1 MDLLLH
7 YFDLSDDRV
16 KVRFYDS
23 HSDLMQQFKD
33 LNPNHIYQISMDDPN
48 LNLKF
53 YDCIVKKKEENKQ
66 HVLVDLVTCGVCTIH
81 GTFKYGAEKSDWNS
95 KKIVEECYI
104 LLHDSPAP
112 QDDYQSVTGSEK
124 FPYSYVG
131 HSSLKLHT

>member
-53 YDCIVKKKEENKQ
+53 YDCIVKKKKKKMNNMYLSTLLLVVFAPFMELLNM
-66 HVLVDLVTCGVCTIH
+66 VLKNLIGIQRKLSKNAIFYFMIAQLHKMIINLSLVLR
-81 GTFKYGAEKSDWNS
+81 NS
-95 KKIVEECYI
+95 HTVMLDIV
-104 LLHDSPAP
+104 
-112 QDDYQSVTGSEK
+112 V
-124 FPYSYVG
+124 
-131 HSSLKLHT
+131 

>member
-23 HSDLMQQFKD
+23 HLDLMQQFKD

-53 YDCIVKKKEENKQ
+53 YDCIVKKREENEQ

-95 KKIVEECYI
+95 RKLSKNAIFYFMIAQLHKMIINLSLVLRNSHTVMLDIV
-104 LLHDSPAP
+104 
-112 QDDYQSVTGSEK
+112 V
-124 FPYSYVG
+124 
-131 HSSLKLHT
+131 